1 MSLLLAAGSGL
12 PGNFFGGQFFGG
24 QFFGGDVPP
33 TPPAPG
39 GADGDNATWIRKQN
53 RARDVKFQ
61 EERERKDELRQLLKR
76 ALDPVADEASVELVA
91 VDDGVVVIPAAGPAV
106 AVPLPEGIDLDAL
119 AEAIGR
125 ILAEAQ
131 VQAERTQRAQAQEIA
146 RVALE
151 RAREEASRLRR
162 RRREEEILLLM

>member
-1 MSLLLAAGSGL
+1 MSLLLASGGGGVTHSTSGALVGQGALVVGQAALPGL
-12 PGNFFGGQFFGG
+12 PQGTGG
-24 QFFGGDVPP
+24 V
-33 TPPAPG
+33 
-39 GADGDNATWIRKQN
+39 DGTWIRKQN

-76 ALDPVADEASVELVA
+76 ALDPVADEDSVELVA

-106 AVPLPEGIDLDAL
+106 AVPLPEGVDLDAL
-119 AEAIGR
+119 EAAIGR

-131 VQAERTQRAQAQEIA
+131 VQAEQTQQAQAQEIA

-162 RRREEEILLLM
+162 RRREEEVLLLM

>member
-24 QFFGGDVPP
+24 QFFGGNVPP
-33 TPPAPG
+33 TPPASS

-61 EERERKDELRQLLKR
+61 EERKRKDELRELLKR
-76 ALDPVADEASVELVA
+76 ALEPVANEGSVELVA
-91 VDDGVVVIPAAGPAV
+91 ADDGVVVIPAAGPAV
-106 AVPLPEGIDLDAL
+106 AVPLPEGIDLEAL
-119 AEAIGR
+119 AEAVGR
-125 ILAEAQ
+125 ILAQAQ

-162 RRREEEILLLM
+162 RRREEEVLLLM